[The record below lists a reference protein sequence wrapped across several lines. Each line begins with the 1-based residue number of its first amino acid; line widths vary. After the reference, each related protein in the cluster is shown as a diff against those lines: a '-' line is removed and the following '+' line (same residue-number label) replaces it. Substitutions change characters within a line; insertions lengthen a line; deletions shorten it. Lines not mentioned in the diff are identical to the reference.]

1 MNPHGLL
8 IAYAEAMVKPVVSD
22 FDTFTV
28 GSSGMIYEPICE
40 QQQALMRWSLERTEE
55 ILHSP
60 SSSGWNTRWLEV
72 LNEADRDGFHPE
84 IPEFGFGDPTSYRL
98 TKEVIEATKM
108 CGAVRHGAEC
118 FNFYFPQELDSEYL
132 IIWDGFEGKPWSYRN
147 SAGLV
152 EFLLARVEDGYAFPL
167 NPVWP
172 VRDEGWYEVFDA
184 LRKSAHAQDC
194 LAAWFPKQSG
204 VMEYIEK
211 LHKQFRDGF
220 HVIMDQAH
228 ELPDS
233 STANWLK
240 LREFAIC
247 CELQTLESQLAEAA
261 AGNALPIGIVTPASQ
276 RLEGARSELALAEQC
291 VQRALQKDVDDE
303 WLCIGVADDLDTLS
317 EATELL
323 RTGRNERDAAE
334 ANLLHQR
341 AARIELLQR
350 LHDVTR
356 QNSKALEKQQLEL
369 DKEAGLEKQ
378 LRALCEERER
388 ETQEIREEVLA
399 QGRRLD
405 ARNTVPPRESARR
418 HMKAQQDV
426 EEAKV
431 ILQLK
436 RISDSHLARV
446 QGEQNKVEQKIDNL
460 KAKHEKKMGDLQD
473 QWQRRKQQHEEEVEE
488 LEKELAQ
495 MESLFEARWAEE
507 DAKLTQMLEEQEI
520 KGQEAIAQLE
530 AELLR
535 QSDLLKNEVQSVHEE
550 ASLQEVDLK
559 EVGTSLETEIKAQLE
574 QRKQAIQDSSDADM
588 QRFRNIRETNEKV
601 TDGLIDEARL
611 FQQGLAFLRDAYS
624 NTPRKMPH
632 RPTGV
637 TLPSPSPYGK

>member
-1 MNPHGLL
+1 MLPMLGHAEEHRALL
-8 IAYAEAMVKPVVSD
+8 
-22 FDTFTV
+22 
-28 GSSGMIYEPICE
+28 
-40 QQQALMRWSLERTEE
+40 Q
-55 ILHSP
+55 
-60 SSSGWNTRWLEV
+60 
-72 LNEADRDGFHPE
+72 
-84 IPEFGFGDPTSYRL
+84 
-98 TKEVIEATKM
+98 
-108 CGAVRHGAEC
+108 
-118 FNFYFPQELDSEYL
+118 
-132 IIWDGFEGKPWSYRN
+132 
-147 SAGLV
+147 
-152 EFLLARVEDGYAFPL
+152 
-167 NPVWP
+167 
-172 VRDEGWYEVFDA
+172 
-184 LRKSAHAQDC
+184 
-194 LAAWFPKQSG
+194 
-204 VMEYIEK
+204 
-211 LHKQFRDGF
+211 
-220 HVIMDQAH
+220 
-228 ELPDS
+228 
-233 STANWLK
+233 
-240 LREFAIC
+240 AIC

-303 WLCIGVADDLDTLS
+303 WLCIGVADDMDTLS

-356 QNSKALEKQQLEL
+356 QSSKALEKQQLEL

-405 ARNTVPPRESARR
+405 ARNTVTRFFQVPPRESARR

-473 QWQRRKQQHEEEVEE
+473 QWQRRKQQHDEEVEE

-550 ASLQEVDLK
+550 ASLQETDLK

-588 QRFRNIRETNEKV
+588 QRFRNIRKTNEKV

-632 RPTGV
+632 RPTGL